1 MESLKKGENLKRWTL
16 LYVYTNFNG
25 EKEKNPS
32 LRPRVAK
39 GEEGRHG
46 TAAGAVGHQN
56 GGR

>member
-1 MESLKKGENLKRWTL
+1 MFTQISTGKEKR
-16 LYVYTNFNG
+16 
-25 EKEKNPS
+25 EKNPS

-46 TAAGAVGHQN
+46 TAAGAVAHQN